1 MNVMFKKKNEDW
13 NIWDDEEHI
22 DNNIEENNKLQKSRH
37 TFNIFHKKDKK
48 KKLEKKEQ
56 EIWDE
61 SGEIDYLSE
70 ESNAVYS
77 KDDGV
82 RYSKKKIF
90 TFSMV
95 VLVLVLFGIGYINT
109 DFDDTNKGYVVS
121 FDLHYERQYVD
132 NADELYNYC
141 LELETELKTLM
152 PELAS
157 NSLGTT
163 NKVQKTLQTLQA
175 KTDKVSRYTEVPQIM
190 QSYNDNLISFA
201 LSTEQMLKNMLSN
214 YTATDYMAWAE
225 SAYNDFVDSLN
236 TLKYLRGQID
246 YVIYRNV
253 YGGDIDE

>member
-1 MNVMFKKKNEDW
+1 MFNKKNEDW
-13 NIWDDEEHI
+13 NIWDE
-22 DNNIEENNKLQKSRH
+22 EENLDMDVQEQNK
-37 TFNIFHKKDKK
+37 NKK
-48 KKLEKKEQ
+48 KARRKHLFHREEKKKEFEKKEH

-61 SGEIDYLSE
+61 EGEVDYLSE
-70 ESNAVYS
+70 DSDAVYT

-90 TFSMV
+90 AFSMT
-95 VLVLVLFGIGYINT
+95 VLLLILFGIGYVNT

-163 NKVQKTLQTLQA
+163 NEVQKTLQTLQA

-201 LSTEQMLKNMLSN
+201 LSTEKMLENMLSN
-214 YTATDYMAWAE
+214 YTSSDYMAWAE

-236 TLKYLRGQID
+236 TLKYLREQID
-246 YVIYRNV
+246 FVIYRNV
-253 YGGDIDE
+253 YGGEIDE